1 MAPLE
6 PSDLD
11 AYELLGLT
19 IEATEK
25 DIKSTYRKLS
35 LKVHPDRHPNNP
47 EAAAKFHELNQA
59 YELLLDPTKRS
70 ALDAS
75 RKIKLARAERFAA
88 YDNKR
93 RGLQEELEE
102 RERAFKKARVDKAR
116 AEQTQREEVE
126 KLGEEGRRRRK
137 EKEEGM
143 LRKMEEEEAKKQAPA
158 APSTSGLFGQPP
170 IGSHDTTVRLKY
182 KLAAHP
188 TLTTVS
194 AIASQLAVFG
204 PVDTEA
210 IVLSIKPNKK
220 QPEKPPKFATAL
232 VPFEKAGDAYACYCS
247 AGKAERGLDG
257 VEISWVAGE
266 EPEIIRWLRTQG
278 KPISSSATSEK
289 ADAPFSSFP
298 TSFPSQDSSVP
309 TPTAPALDF
318 ESITL
323 MRMRQMERERLERE
337 ILEQEAAES

>member
-6 PSDLD
+6 PSELD
-11 AYELLGLT
+11 AYEVLGLT

-88 YDNKR
+88 YDSKR

-102 RERAFKKARVDKAR
+102 RERAFKKARVDKAQ
-116 AEQTQREEVE
+116 AEQAQREEVE
-126 KLGEEGRRRRK
+126 RLGEEGRRRRK
-137 EKEEGM
+137 EKEEEM
-143 LRKMEEEEAKKQAPA
+143 LKRVEEEAKKQAPA
-158 APSTSGLFGQPP
+158 PSSLFGQPP
-170 IGSHDTTVRLKY
+170 IGPHDTTVRLKY
-182 KLAAHP
+182 KLATRP
-188 TLTTVS
+188 TLTTPS
-194 AIASQLAVFG
+194 AIASHLAVFG
-204 PVDTEA
+204 PVDTGA

-247 AGKAERGLDG
+247 AGKSERGLDG
-257 VEISWVAGE
+257 VEISWVTEG

-278 KPISSSATSEK
+278 KPSSASAASEK
-289 ADAPFSSFP
+289 ADTPFSSFP
-298 TSFPSQDSSVP
+298 TSFPSQDSS
-309 TPTAPALDF
+309 TSASTAPGLDF

-337 ILEQEAAES
+337 ILEEEAAEA